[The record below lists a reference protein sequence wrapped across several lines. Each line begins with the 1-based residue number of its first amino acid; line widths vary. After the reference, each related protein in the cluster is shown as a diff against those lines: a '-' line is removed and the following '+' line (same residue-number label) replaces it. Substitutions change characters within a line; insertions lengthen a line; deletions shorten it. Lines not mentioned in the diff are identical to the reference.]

1 MRWDRSRASDNVEDR
16 RGEEVSNG
24 VGGGMRLGGRSIGL
38 GTIVIAVVAMLLGVD
53 PSVVFNLAGDIGG
66 PPTHQQSQQTAPA
79 PPAEDAAARFVSH
92 VLGDTEDT
100 WRSIFAKSG
109 KTYEDPKL
117 VLFSGSTQTACGLGQ
132 SASGPFYC
140 PGDHKVYIDL
150 DFFKELGSR
159 FGAPGDFAQA
169 YVIGH
174 EVGHHVQN
182 LLGISGQV
190 QTERQ
195 RSNEKRANQLSVKLE
210 LQADCF
216 AGVWANHADRTRQ
229 VLEAGDIDEGLN
241 AATAIGDDRLQKQS
255 SGHVVPDSF
264 THGSSVQ
271 RVRWFKR
278 GIESGDPAVCN
289 TFKSAQL

>member
-1 MRWDRSRASDNVEDR
+1 
-16 RGEEVSNG
+16 
-24 VGGGMRLGGRSIGL
+24 
-38 GTIVIAVVAMLLGVD
+38 MLLGVD
-53 PSVVFNLAGDIGG
+53 PNIVLNLAGGLN
-66 PPTHQQSQQTAPA
+66 PPTAQTQTAPP
-79 PPAEDAAARFVSH
+79 PPADDEAARFVSH

-100 WRSIFAKSG
+100 WRMLFAKSG
-109 KTYEDPKL
+109 KTYQDPKL
-117 VLFSGSTQTACGLGQ
+117 VLFSGSTDTACGLGQ

-140 PGDHKVYIDL
+140 PGDNKVYIDL
-150 DFFKELGSR
+150 VFFKELGSR

-182 LLGISGQV
+182 LLGISDQV
-190 QTERQ
+190 QAERQ
-195 RSNEKRANQLSVKLE
+195 RSNPTRANQLSVKLE

-216 AGVWANHADRTRQ
+216 AGVWAHHADRTRQ

-241 AATAIGDDRLQKQS
+241 AASAIGDDRLQKQS
-255 SGHVVPDSF
+255 QGHVVPDSF
-264 THGSSVQ
+264 THGSSTQ

-289 TFKSAQL
+289 TFKAAQI

>member
-1 MRWDRSRASDNVEDR
+1 MRWSRSRASENVEDR
-16 RGEEVSNG
+16 RGQA
-24 VGGGMRLGGRSIGL
+24 GGGRIGGRSIGL
-38 GTIVIAVVAMLLGVD
+38 GTVVIAVIAMLLGVD
-53 PSVVFNLAGDIGG
+53 PNIVLNLTGG
-66 PPTHQQSQQTAPA
+66 LNPPTAQTRSA
-79 PPAEDAAARFVSH
+79 PPPPADDEAARFVSH

-100 WRSIFAKSG
+100 WRMLFAKSG

-117 VLFSGSTQTACGLGQ
+117 VLFSGSTDTACGLGQ

-140 PGDHKVYIDL
+140 PGDNKVYIDL
-150 DFFKELGSR
+150 VFFKELGSR

-182 LLGISGQV
+182 LLGISDQV
-190 QTERQ
+190 QAERQ
-195 RSNEKRANQLSVKLE
+195 RSNSTRANQLSVKLE

-216 AGVWANHADRTRQ
+216 AGVWAHHADRTRQ
-229 VLEAGDIDEGLN
+229 VLEAGDVDEGLN
-241 AATAIGDDRLQKQS
+241 AASAIGDDRLQKQS
-255 SGHVVPDSF
+255 QGHVVPDSF

-289 TFKSAQL
+289 TFKAAQI